1 LIVVDNKPHH
11 KKWGFLKSKNM
22 EKLDPIQKV
31 NKMIEEIIENFDF
44 DKCHRAMEVLNWKW
58 VVVGV
63 PTVEIIK
70 ERAKRRLDDVVEM
83 INDKTEKKR
92 SGVDYFVSS
101 GGLKATGWINRY
113 GQIEALRLEFILTDW
128 DSDAD

>member
-1 LIVVDNKPHH
+1 
-11 KKWGFLKSKNM
+11 M

-44 DKCHRAMEVLNWKW
+44 DKCYRVMEVLNWKW

-70 ERAKRRLDDVVEM
+70 ERARRRLDDVVEM